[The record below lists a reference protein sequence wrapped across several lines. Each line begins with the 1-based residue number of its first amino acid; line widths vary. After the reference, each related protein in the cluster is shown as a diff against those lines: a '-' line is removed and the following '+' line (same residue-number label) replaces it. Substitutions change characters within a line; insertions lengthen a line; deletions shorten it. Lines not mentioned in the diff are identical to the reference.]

1 MKSLAWVS
9 LAWMSL
15 AWTSLLCGCSAG
27 VERRLVRVH
36 NTTVLAR
43 QRGAYACAP
52 VLLAQAETRA
62 QLASIELSAGELV
75 RAERETELAEDRA
88 RAVLEVA
95 DRCLAVEPTVVAP
108 SAPAPVVVLPPAPPP
123 DGDGDG
129 ILDSDD
135 RCRDEPGDPANEGCP
150 APKLIFVTDEQIEL
164 RQKVRFETGAAVVLP
179 ASAPLLEEVRA
190 VLARR
195 AALRVRIEGYTDA
208 RGSAAANTKL
218 SRGRADA
225 VRAYLV
231 AAGIDASRLEAVG
244 LGSSQPLS
252 TNRTSVGRESN
263 RRVELHLVS
272 SR

>member
-1 MKSLAWVS
+1 MS

-15 AWTSLLCGCSAG
+15 AWMSLLCGCSAG

-75 RAERETELAEDRA
+75 RAERETDLAEDRA

-95 DRCLAVEPTVVAP
+95 DRCLAVEPTVPTVVAP
-108 SAPAPVVVLPPAPPP
+108 STPAPVVVPPP

-135 RCRDEPGDPANEGCP
+135 SCRDEPGDPANEGCP
-150 APKLIFVTDEQIEL
+150 APKFIVVTDEQIEL
-164 RQKVRFETGAAVVLP
+164 RQKVRFETGTAVVLP
-179 ASAPLLEEVRA
+179 ASAPLLDEVRA

-195 AALRVRIEGYTDA
+195 AALRVRIEGHTDA
-208 RGSAAANTKL
+208 CGSAAANTKL
-218 SRGRADA
+218 SRGRAEA